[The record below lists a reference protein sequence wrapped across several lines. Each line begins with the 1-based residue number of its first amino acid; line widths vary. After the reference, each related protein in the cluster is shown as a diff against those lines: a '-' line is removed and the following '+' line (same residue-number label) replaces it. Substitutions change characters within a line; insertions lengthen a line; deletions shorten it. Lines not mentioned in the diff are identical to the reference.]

1 MIRLLAS
8 PSLYTTLVTES
19 ANFDSHTDMI
29 QIVERDS
36 ITLLRI
42 KKILENLQ
50 RYLIRR
56 INQTKG
62 GESAFNFM

>member
-1 MIRLLAS
+1 MIRLLVS

-42 KKILENLQ
+42 KKILENLR

-56 INQTKG
+56 IHQTKDH
-62 GESAFNFM
+62 ESAFNFM

>member
-1 MIRLLAS
+1 MIRLLVS

-50 RYLIRR
+50 SNERW
-56 INQTKG
+56 
-62 GESAFNFM
+62 